1 MFNVYRHYY
10 YHLINEPVYSI
21 SVYCDL
27 VVCTCITHSGE
38 LSQCI
43 CFWNLLNVC
52 HAWIRGWHQVQAEV
66 SLQKKRGRSWPILFL
81 QNGSSAAA
89 IGTTACLLV
98 HPKSVAEVTRHHS
111 WRATTHWKD
120 TRSPRNCNL
129 SAGVGHSQMNL
140 HFQYNEYRTAGNC
153 SPPECNFTKLHY
165 SISVCVYDGKA
176 QAGAEW
182 RITVTIQ
189 RLWEKPF
196 WLAEHICIFCI
207 GLIVREK
214 IKKKTYMYM
223 NEQMETLVGIWWM
236 ACVILLHGKQS
247 EDTTC
252 HIYVCSYG
260 VCTPART
267 YVMYVCVYVSVL
279 MYGYVRL
286 CLCMAMWIYQS
297 CASYVWLCM
306 VAYEYVSVFKLM
318 CGYGMYVYVCV
329 SQLVDMKGTMT
340 AFGNIVHHGSISLWS
355 KGWSVSSIESFNR
368 HLYFAALTDWLLMV
382 LVSPN
387 NDWYW

>member
-1 MFNVYRHYY
+1 MHFYQVTLQHICVCVTVLPCRT
-10 YHLINEPVYSI
+10 HLY
-21 SVYCDL
+21 
-27 VVCTCITHSGE
+27 
-38 LSQCI
+38 
-43 CFWNLLNVC
+43 
-52 HAWIRGWHQVQAEV
+52 
-66 SLQKKRGRSWPILFL
+66 IL
-81 QNGSSAAA
+81 
-89 IGTTACLLV
+89 
-98 HPKSVAEVTRHHS
+98 
-111 WRATTHWKD
+111 
-120 TRSPRNCNL
+120 
-129 SAGVGHSQMNL
+129 
-140 HFQYNEYRTAGNC
+140 YRTNC
-153 SPPECNFTKLHY
+153 K
-165 SISVCVYDGKA
+165 GKN
-176 QAGAEW
+176 Q
-182 RITVTIQ
+182 
-189 RLWEKPF
+189 
-196 WLAEHICIFCI
+196 
-207 GLIVREK
+207 
-214 IKKKTYMYM
+214 KKTYMYM
-223 NEQMETLVGIWWM
+223 NEQVETLVGIWWM

-252 HIYVCSYG
+252 HIYVCSYW

-306 VAYEYVSVFKLM
+306 VAYEYVSVFKLL